1 MSSTS
6 CLVRIDIPASSTLL
20 RRKAISGGQEPCG
33 ELVYSFCPLHVV
45 TASRMLVYL
54 VVILTCQFAIRFNQR
69 QLLLAILIERTVILS
84 FNSAIV
90 QLGGR
95 EANA

>member
-6 CLVRIDIPASSTLL
+6 CLVRIDTPASSTLL

-33 ELVYSFCPLHVV
+33 ELVYFFCPLHVV
-45 TASRMLVYL
+45 TASRMLVFL
-54 VVILTCQFAIRFNQR
+54 VVLTCQFAIRFNQH
-69 QLLLAILIERTVILS
+69 QLLLAILIARTVILS
-84 FNSAIV
+84 FSSAIV